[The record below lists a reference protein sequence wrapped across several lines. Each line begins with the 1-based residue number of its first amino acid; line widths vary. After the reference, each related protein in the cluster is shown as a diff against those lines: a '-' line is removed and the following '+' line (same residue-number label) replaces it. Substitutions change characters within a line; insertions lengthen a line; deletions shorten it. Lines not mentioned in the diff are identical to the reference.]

1 MDTIITDQGREF
13 VNEMNDRLCE
23 LLKIKNKLTSPYHP
37 QANGLDERFNQTFKS
52 ALEKL
57 VNEKQNDWDVYIKHV
72 LFAYRTSVN
81 ASTKYTPF
89 YLMFGR
95 QAKLPI
101 ELDLPSSLE
110 SEVET
115 ECQMDTYIDI
125 LIDIRDN
132 VFKVAS
138 RNIKAAQEKQKRDYD
153 RRNLVAEH
161 SYTVGPG

>member
-1 MDTIITDQGREF
+1 MDTIITDQGRKF
-13 VNEMNDRLCE
+13 VNELNDRLCE
-23 LLKIKNKLTSPYHP
+23 LLKIRNKLTSPYHP
-37 QANGLDERFNQTFKS
+37 QANSLDERFNQTFKS

-72 LFAYRTSVN
+72 LFAYRASVN

-115 ECQMDTYIDI
+115 ECQMDTYIDT